1 MISTENEKKL
11 LQELDNQI
19 NSVVMVSGIYE
30 KKIFTIE
37 EVESI
42 QLKTLQQIRSNI
54 LLKSQKDA

>member
-30 KKIFTIE
+30 KKTFTIE